1 MQIYDSMGL
10 RLIMDFGRKLDP
22 TKNDIVIQEN
32 EQAIMIIDYLY
43 LAQERFVRV
52 AVMMSDPEE
61 QDIISKRIK
70 VGAKGDYENST
81 RHTIYATPSEIVKN
95 AFNL

>member
-1 MQIYDSMGL
+1 
-10 RLIMDFGRKLDP
+10 
-22 TKNDIVIQEN
+22 
-32 EQAIMIIDYLY
+32 
-43 LAQERFVRV
+43 
-52 AVMMSDPEE
+52 MMSDPEE